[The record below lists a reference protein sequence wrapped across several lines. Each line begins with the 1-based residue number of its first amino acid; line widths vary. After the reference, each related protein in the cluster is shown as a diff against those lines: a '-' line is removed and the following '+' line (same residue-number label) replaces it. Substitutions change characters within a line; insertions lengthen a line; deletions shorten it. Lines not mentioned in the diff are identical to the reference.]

1 MRTLTYPLFSLL
13 AVSSLAKGAITVG
26 SASLNNWTPFAGNY
40 DFLSDQQTGQPSAD
54 IVGEGTNYGFYMA
67 FDDNGASFSTDGDL
81 AFRIRFDA
89 PGDTKNPANFKS
101 VVWVG
106 IDADLSGAID
116 VFLGLSD
123 SGNTT
128 DLIIR
133 DAGSGLNTSPSTTS
147 ISNTNYWIATANSS
161 NYSYRAVNSASDGGT
176 TNDITGTGDPD
187 YYVSFVVPFQQIVN
201 FLATPAGG
209 SMTITDQS
217 QLRYVVATS
226 TQTNSLNQDLGGV
239 DGGINSVVRW
249 DAPGGGLT
257 SVPEPSGGMLVLGSV
272 LGGLLIRRRR

>member
-1 MRTLTYPLFSLL
+1 MKHLPIHLIALL
-13 AVSSLAKGAITVG
+13 STAQLASGAITVN
-26 SASLNNWTPFAGNY
+26 SSSLEWTAFAGNY
-40 DFLSDQQTGQPSAD
+40 DFLGDQQTGQPSAD
-54 IVGEGTNYGFYMA
+54 IVGSGTNYGFYMA

-89 PGDTKNPANFKS
+89 PGDNKNPANFKS
-101 VVWVG
+101 VVWIG
-106 IDADLSGAID
+106 IDADLSGSID

-128 DLIIR
+128 DLVIR
-133 DAGSGLNTSPSTTS
+133 DAGGGFNTSPSTTS
-147 ISNTNYWIATANSS
+147 ISNTDYWTTTADSN
-161 NYSYRAVNSASDGGT
+161 NYSYRAVDFNTDGGT

-187 YYVSFVVPFQQIVN
+187 YYLSFVVPFQQIVN
-201 FLATPAGG
+201 FLATAEGG

-239 DGGINSVVRW
+239 DGGINSTVRW
-249 DAPGGGLT
+249 DAPGGGFT
-257 SVPEPSGGMLVLGSV
+257 PVPEPSS
-272 LGGLLIRRRR
+272 GLLALGALTAALFIRRRR